1 MSNFSLSL
9 FQSTAVAYSLAIV
22 VVAFVLL
29 FIPSMLVPNAKPQG
43 IARAISCYLWK
54 TVGLIIIAM
63 SVVQLAYDLIGGN
76 LPDYPARSALV
87 LLFVTGIGTM
97 IQASRI
103 LRSVDEASVVVVR
116 LVFTHTCEFVGGVV
130 ALVSALSLALSVL
143 MTGTVSG
150 WEMSA
155 TTFLLGVTTML
166 SAGIHI
172 KHKTRVLAPKK
183 APAKRKK

>member
-1 MSNFSLSL
+1 MSNFSMSL
-9 FQSTAVAYSLAIV
+9 FQSTAVAYSLATV

-29 FIPSMLVPNAKPQG
+29 FIPSLLVPGAKPHG
-43 IARAISCYLWK
+43 VARAISCYLWK

-63 SVVQLAYDLIGGN
+63 SIVQLAYNVIGGK
-76 LPDYPARSALV
+76 LPEEPALSALI

-97 IQASRI
+97 IQASRV

-116 LVFTHTCEFVGGVV
+116 LVFSHTCEVVGGVI
-130 ALVSALSLALSVL
+130 ALMSALSLGLSFL
-143 MTGTVSG
+143 MTNDVSG

-155 TTFLLGVTTML
+155 TTFLLGITTML

-172 KHKTRVLAPKK
+172 KHKTKVAAPKK
-183 APAKRKK
+183 AATKRKR